1 MWIEHLN
8 DNRSDNGWDNL
19 ALAHQKCNI
28 EKANQPNGEYLDIAL
43 AKLEYNESHIFVGE
57 SFLEKEPKKDASTE
71 IEISHKCYE
80 ITEQYLTDK
89 ILKKAWIPY
98 KGTIHNIAFL
108 AIQKTGHGSA
118 QSIRAH
124 LMILTSDDAPFEIIK
139 DEKEGKIIRR
149 RTF

>member
-8 DNRSDNGWDNL
+8 DDRSDNGWDNL

-43 AKLEYNESHIFVGE
+43 VKIGDNESHIFVGE

-71 IEISHKCYE
+71 IEISRKCYE
-80 ITEQYLTDK
+80 ITEEYLTDK

-98 KGTIHNIAFL
+98 KGVIHNIVYL
-108 AIQKTGHGSA
+108 TKKKTTYGSE

-124 LMILTSDDAPFEIIK
+124 LMTLTSDKAPFEITK
-139 DEKEGKIIRR
+139 DGNGKKIIRR